1 MVASIISRSGWAP
14 CSLSWSRWARNCC
27 TLSFWVGSSAS
38 FSSALLGAIFSGSI
52 WARIQASM
60 PWFLMSAITVGVGP
74 KVVRRARCRIG
85 SLASTVFTVTW
96 VAAAAAAG
104 PEKLRPPAGAFFFS
118 ASPAREPM

>member
-1 MVASIISRSGWAP
+1 MVASTISRSGWAS
-14 CSLSWSRWARNCC
+14 CSLSLSRWSRSCC
-27 TLSFWVGSSAS
+27 TESFWVGSSAS
-38 FSSALLGAIFSGSI
+38 FSSPLLGSNFSGSS

-60 PWFLMSAITVGVGP
+60 PSRLMSATTAGVTP

-85 SLASTVFTVTW
+85 SLASTVFTVTL

-104 PEKLRPPAGAFFFS
+104 PEKVRPPAGAFFFS